1 MINVIINFLN
11 SEDNFTGPVNLGNP
25 EEYKI
30 ISLAKKIIELTNS
43 KSQLKFLPLP
53 DDDPKKRKPNI
64 SLAKAKLNWLPDT
77 NLEKG
82 LIKTINYFKS
92 IV

>member
-1 MINVIINFLN
+1 MVLLN

-43 KSQLKFLPLP
+43 KSQLKFYLYL
-53 DDDPKKRKPNI
+53 
-64 SLAKAKLNWLPDT
+64 
-77 NLEKG
+77 
-82 LIKTINYFKS
+82 
-92 IV
+92 